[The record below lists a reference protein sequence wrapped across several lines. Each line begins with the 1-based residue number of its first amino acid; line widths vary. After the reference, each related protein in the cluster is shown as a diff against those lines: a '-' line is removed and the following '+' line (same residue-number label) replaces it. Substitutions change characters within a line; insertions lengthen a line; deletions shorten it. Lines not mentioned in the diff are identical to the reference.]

1 MASVVGLVL
10 RACPVVQAWRVLGA
24 PLVPTASLAPWAR
37 LARWVHTATAVLRAH
52 PAFLARTGSLDRLDR
67 MATTVRPERWDP
79 VALLDSLAP
88 VDLAG
93 TRVPVV
99 CVARSVR
106 AGRRVL
112 AARKVVLDS
121 RGQLVPPDHAALAVR
136 LAATV
141 RRASG
146 APVAPTGPR
155 VALVPPVPLAL
166 KVLQA
171 SRAHPAR
178 VARLVPPVVDRPV
191 PLARRELLV
200 CLVKWVG
207 RVPQAPWEALV
218 SRVPAA
224 SRAPRVCVAPQAK
237 PSVVPWA
244 PVARAVAPVRKV
256 LRAPLALWASR
267 ALWVVLVMRVPPVYP
282 GAWVAMGRWVSLVV
296 RVSLVL
302 SVCVE
307 ALVARVCPVR
317 VALRA
322 LSVRAA

>member
-1 MASVVGLVL
+1 M
-10 RACPVVQAWRVLGA
+10 
-24 PLVPTASLAPWAR
+24 
-37 LARWVHTATAVLRAH
+37 
-52 PAFLARTGSLDRLDR
+52 
-67 MATTVRPERWDP
+67 
-79 VALLDSLAP
+79 
-88 VDLAG
+88 
-93 TRVPVV
+93 
-99 CVARSVR
+99 
-106 AGRRVL
+106 
-112 AARKVVLDS
+112 VVLDS
-121 RGQLVPPDHAALAVR
+121 RGRLVPPDHAALAVR

-146 APVAPTGPR
+146 APVAPMGPR
-155 VALVPPVPLAL
+155 VAPAPPVPSAL

-178 VARLVPPVVDRPV
+178 VARLVPPVVDRLV

-267 ALWVVLVMRVPPVYP
+267 ALWVVLVTRVPRVYL
-282 GAWVAMGRWVSLVV
+282 GAWVAMGRWVCLVV

-307 ALVARVCPVR
+307 ALVARVYPAR

-322 LSVRAA
+322 LAVRVAYAGALAALDPRVFPVLVVCRDLPVVPVCRVCVDPLASWVKLALVAPSALLRRV